1 VEQDWVTQSEAARRE
16 TAAGR
21 PISQSNVQRYLL
33 RNPELPRRHRPD
45 GRLVG
50 LDYASFSAHRASNLF
65 SADQLSRHPRAPRLS
80 APAAA
85 SAAAAPAAASP
96 PASAPAADDPGL
108 RKRRADAERAEL
120 QLAELRRDVLP
131 RPAVLAAIEAA
142 ALAVTQELDRRR
154 RGLAQ
159 RLTGLDDPRALEAQ
173 LKTAD
178 RELLSLLSRRL
189 TQADSASAQLVAAE

>member
-1 VEQDWVTQSEAARRE
+1 MEQDWVTQSEAARRE

-21 PISQSNVQRYLL
+21 PISQSNVQRYLV

-45 GRLVG
+45 GRLTG
-50 LDYASFSAHRASNLF
+50 LEYNAFSAHRATNLF
-65 SADQLSRHPRAPRLS
+65 SADQLSRHPRAPR
-80 APAAA
+80 PAVPQVPVQPVAVV
-85 SAAAAPAAASP
+85 PA
-96 PASAPAADDPGL
+96 APAADDPGL

-131 RPAVLAAIEAA
+131 RAAVLAAIESA

-173 LKTAD
+173 LKAAD
-178 RELLSLLSRRL
+178 RELLSVLSRRL
-189 TQADSASAQLVAAE
+189 TQADTASAHLVAAE